1 MTNLSNISEG
11 NACQIKWIM
20 LDGRTASAVAHIGIE
35 VGSIISVLV
44 NAFGDLVIL
53 INNKRIAINRSIA
66 EKIKVS
72 IV

>member
-11 NACQIKWIM
+11 DTCQIKWIM
-20 LDGRTASAVAHIGIE
+20 LDGYTASAVAYLGIK
-35 VGSIISVLV
+35 VGSVIKILV

>member
-1 MTNLSNISEG
+1 MTNLANISEG
-11 NACQIKWIM
+11 DTCQIKWIM
-20 LDGRTASAVAHIGIE
+20 LDGYAASAVAHLGIK
-35 VGSIISVLV
+35 VGSVIKILV

-66 EKIKVS
+66 EKIRVS